1 MPEAFH
7 ARFPVS
13 ILQSDPR
20 EGRFFLAT
28 SPLVSSQSWSS
39 QNNARKTSGTQGIQG
54 YALPKI
60 LRLQVTKGAISCI
73 LGGKVLR
80 KMRCLRQ

>member
-13 ILQSDPR
+13 SLQNDPR
-20 EGRFFLAT
+20 EGRFFLAA
-28 SPLVSSQSWSS
+28 SPLVSSQSSS
-39 QNNARKTSGTQGIQG
+39 SWNNAKKTSGTQGIQG
-54 YALPKI
+54 YVPPKI
-60 LRLQVTKGAISCI
+60 LKLQVTKDAISCI
-73 LGGKVLR
+73 LGGKVSR